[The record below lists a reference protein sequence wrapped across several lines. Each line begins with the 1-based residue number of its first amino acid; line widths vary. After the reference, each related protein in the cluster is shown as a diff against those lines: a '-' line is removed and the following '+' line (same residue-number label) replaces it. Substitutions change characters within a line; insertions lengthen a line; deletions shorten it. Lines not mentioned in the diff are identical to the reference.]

1 MGSPP
6 LMPKLENLIWP
17 MRSTSSFPPKEPAYG
32 DYERLMGR
40 SPLLIMVIDRN
51 LISIAGKLDT

>member
-1 MGSPP
+1 
-6 LMPKLENLIWP
+6 MPKLENLIWP
-17 MRSTSSFPPKEPAYG
+17 MRSISSFPPKEPAYG